1 LRLRGKDVKN
11 KTKSLDMRS
20 NKYFAVFFFV
30 LFIYGK
36 TTAQTAATM
45 NTSVEP
51 KIEQILKQMSLE
63 EKVGQM
69 AQVAIDVIG
78 KVDYSKQTFT
88 IDPEKLNDVVVNFK
102 LGSILNTPPGILL
115 TAQQWNQV
123 MNDIQKAA
131 QKTRLKIPVL
141 YGLDDIHG
149 VNYAAGT
156 TLFPQQIGQAATWN
170 RQLAYDA
177 GVITAYE
184 GRAVGVPWTF
194 SPVVDLGTNPQWPRI
209 WEGYGEDPYLA
220 GELGAQ
226 FTKGVQDPLGS
237 KEKLVVSLKH
247 YMAYSDPKSGHDRTD
262 AWIPEHYLR
271 EYHLPAFAA
280 GVRAGARTVMV
291 NSALINGIPGHINK
305 HVLTDIL
312 KNELKFTG
320 FIVTDW
326 QDIENIYRRDKV
338 AKTMKEAVMLAINAG
353 IDMSMIPYDYKQF
366 CTDLIA
372 LAKERKVPMS
382 RIDDAVRRILRVKYE
397 LDLFNTPTT
406 SFSSYPK
413 FASAEFQRAAYNTAA
428 ESITLLKNT
437 NKVLPLS
444 KAAKILVT
452 GPNANS
458 MRCLN
463 GGWTYTWQGDRADEF
478 GQQYNTILEAVTNKF
493 GKQNVTY
500 VQGVA
505 YKERAAYFQDSIINL
520 DAVVQAAASA
530 DYILLCI
537 GENSYTETPGNL
549 EDLSLSDNQI
559 ALANALSKTGKPL
572 IFVLTEGRP
581 RIISKIE
588 PDADAILHA
597 YLPGNYGADALADI
611 LNGDVNPSG
620 KLPLT
625 YPRYT
630 NSLVGY
636 IHKVSEGEGNP
647 QGGEFKPQY
656 AFGFGLSYTTFS
668 YSNLSVNKTSFG
680 PNETATITL
689 TVRNTGNR
697 DGKEVVQLFIS
708 DLQASFT
715 PDVKRLR
722 GFEKVDLKAGASKTV
737 SFKIPMKQL
746 AFVNPGNK
754 LQLEEGDF
762 KVQVADQ
769 SATFKVTSSIVF

>member
-1 LRLRGKDVKN
+1 MKLN
-11 KTKSLDMRS
+11 KCFTCFLS
-20 NKYFAVFFFV
+20 F
-30 LFIYGK
+30 LFIYSQ
-36 TTAQTAATM
+36 TTAQTPASV
-45 NTSVEP
+45 NTSIES
-51 KIEQILKQMSLE
+51 KINLLLKQMTLE

-88 IDPEKLNDVVVNFK
+88 VDPNKLNDVVINFK
-102 LGSILNTPPGILL
+102 AGSILNSPPGILL
-115 TAQQWNQV
+115 SAEQWNQV
-123 MNDIQKAA
+123 MNDIQSAA
-131 QKTRLKIPVL
+131 QKTKLKIPVL

-170 RQLAYDA
+170 RQLVYDA

-209 WEGYGEDPYLA
+209 WEDYGEDPYLSA
-220 GELGAQ
+220 ELGVQ

-280 GVRAGARTVMV
+280 GVKAGARTVMV
-291 NSALINGIPGHINK
+291 NSALVNGIPGHINK
-305 HVLTDIL
+305 HILTDIL
-312 KNELKFTG
+312 KNELHFTG
-320 FIVTDW
+320 FVVTDW

-353 IDMSMIPYDYKQF
+353 IDMSMIPYNYKEF

-372 LAKERKVPMS
+372 LVKEGKVSQS

-406 SFSSYPK
+406 SLKDYPK
-413 FASAEFQRAAYNTAA
+413 FASAEFQKAALNTAA
-428 ESITLLKNT
+428 ESITLLKNR
-437 NKVLPLS
+437 NNILPLP
-444 KAAKILVT
+444 KTAKVLVT

-463 GGWTYTWQGDRADEF
+463 GGWTYTWQGDRTNEIA
-478 GQQYNTILEAVTNKF
+478 QQYNTILEAVTNKF
-493 GKQNVTY
+493 GKENVNY

-505 YKERAAYFQDSIINL
+505 YKERGPYFQDSTINL
-520 DAVVQAAASA
+520 DAAVQAAANA

-559 ALANALSKTGKPL
+559 ELANALIKTGKPV
-572 IFVLTEGRP
+572 IFILSEGRP

-588 PDADAILHA
+588 PGASAILHV
-597 YLPGNYGADALADI
+597 YLPGNYGGDALADI
-611 LNGDVNPSG
+611 LTGDVNPSG

-636 IHKVSEGEGNP
+636 IHKPSEGDGNP
-647 QGGEFKPQY
+647 QGGAFTPQY
-656 AFGFGLSYTTFS
+656 PFGFGLSYTSFS
-668 YSNLSVNKTSFG
+668 YSNLSINKNSFS
-680 PNETATITL
+680 PDETATITI
-689 TVRNTGNR
+689 TVKNTGTR
-697 DGKEVVQLFIS
+697 DGKEVVQLYIS
-708 DLQASFT
+708 DLIASFT

-722 GFEKVDLKAGASKTV
+722 GFEKIGLKAGESKTV

-746 AFVNPGNK
+746 AFVNTNNK
-754 LQLEEGDF
+754 MLLEEGDF

-769 SATFKVTSSIVF
+769 STKFSVTKTISF